1 MSTRPP
7 KYGSMPR
14 PRRSRCS
21 RHSGARRRREPGI
34 SVGKK
39 ISRFRVWSFGPS
51 RNDEINRKRNSRI
64 PKRPYSPWGI
74 RLQSDSRGSDC
85 MHGVTG
91 KPPGAAKDK
100 AGETPSRFM
109 LLMLVAM
116 TGVAPISHY
125 MLVPA
130 LPVLA
135 TTFGRDISIAQMTVS
150 LYMVGIACSQIIMGP
165 LSDRFG
171 RRPVLLAGLGLMV
184 AASAAC
190 IFAETLPQLIAARF
204 LQALGGAT
212 GMVVSRAIIRDLYS
226 RERIGAMIS
235 LVIAVMMIA
244 QMLSPLTGGLL
255 ETAFGWRAIFYLITA
270 AALTITVGIALALPE
285 TRRARAE
292 GGGFRGDVGS
302 LIRSRAFIGYML
314 CQVLASQIIFTFA
327 GGGPYIVV
335 TQMGRSSAE
344 YGAWFACTGFAYLIG
359 NLFCVRFAPRHSLE
373 NLIWFGLALQFV
385 GSLLNLIWG
394 IAGLNLAPS
403 WLFGTQML
411 VMFANAFVM
420 SNSAA
425 GAISVRP
432 DAAGTASGAMGVL
445 QMGIG
450 SLFSQFGAYL
460 GGHFATPVALNIAI
474 VMLSIACASTMIFLI
489 PRPDVGVSEALVE
502 KAEGEESGVLEGV
515 APYRHFNNDVV
526 ARESGR
532 SSTPGSRGVK
542 P

>member
-1 MSTRPP
+1 
-7 KYGSMPR
+7 
-14 PRRSRCS
+14 
-21 RHSGARRRREPGI
+21 
-34 SVGKK
+34 
-39 ISRFRVWSFGPS
+39 
-51 RNDEINRKRNSRI
+51 
-64 PKRPYSPWGI
+64 
-74 RLQSDSRGSDC
+74 
-85 MHGVTG
+85 
-91 KPPGAAKDK
+91 
-100 AGETPSRFM
+100 
-109 LLMLVAM
+109 
-116 TGVAPISHY
+116 

-171 RRPVLLAGLGLMV
+171 RRPVLLTGLSLMV

-226 RERIGAMIS
+226 RERISSMIS

-255 ETAFGWRAIFYLITA
+255 ETAFGWRSIFYVITA
-270 AALTITVGIALALPE
+270 ASLVIAVAIALTLPE
-285 TRRARAE
+285 TRRDRAE
-292 GGGFRGDVGS
+292 AGGFRGDVGS
-302 LIRSRAFIGYML
+302 LFKSRAFIGYVL

-335 TQMGRSSAE
+335 MQMGRSSAE
-344 YGAWFACTGFAYLIG
+344 YGAWFATTGFAYLIG

-373 NLIWFGLALQFV
+373 RLIWFGLALQFL
-385 GSLLNLIWG
+385 GALLNLIWG

-425 GAISVRP
+425 GAISIRP
-432 DAAGTASGAMGVL
+432 EAAGTASGAMGFL

-450 SLFSQFGAYL
+450 SLFSQFGAWL
-460 GGHFATPVALNIAI
+460 GGHFVTPVPLNIAI
-474 VMLSIACASTMIFLI
+474 VLLSAACASTMIFLV
-489 PRPDVGVSEALVE
+489 PRRTLVVSEELIE
-502 KAEGEESGVLEGV
+502 QAEEEESGLL
-515 APYRHFNNDVV
+515 
-526 ARESGR
+526 
-532 SSTPGSRGVK
+532 
-542 P
+542 

>member
-1 MSTRPP
+1 
-7 KYGSMPR
+7 
-14 PRRSRCS
+14 
-21 RHSGARRRREPGI
+21 
-34 SVGKK
+34 
-39 ISRFRVWSFGPS
+39 
-51 RNDEINRKRNSRI
+51 
-64 PKRPYSPWGI
+64 
-74 RLQSDSRGSDC
+74 
-85 MHGVTG
+85 MHGVMG
-91 KPPGAAKDK
+91 KPPEAAINT
-100 AGETPSRFM
+100 ASLATSRTM
-109 LLMLVAM
+109 LLLLVAM
-116 TGVAPISHY
+116 TGVAPISLY

-130 LPVLA
+130 LPELA

-150 LYMVGIACSQIIMGP
+150 LYMVGIACSQIVMGP

-171 RRPVLLAGLGLMV
+171 RRPVLLAGLSLMV

-255 ETAFGWRAIFYLITA
+255 ETAFGWRAIFYVITA
-270 AALTITVGIALALPE
+270 ASLIVAVAIALTLPE
-285 TRRARAE
+285 TRRDRTEA
-292 GGGFRGDVGS
+292 GGFRGDVGS
-302 LIRSRAFIGYML
+302 LFASRAFVGYLL

-327 GGGPYIVV
+327 GAGPYIVV

-344 YGAWFACTGFAYLIG
+344 YGAWFATTGLAYLIG

-373 NLIWFGLALQFV
+373 KLIWFGLALQFA
-385 GSLLNLIWG
+385 GSLLNLVWG
-394 IAGLNLAPS
+394 IAGLNQAPS
-403 WLFGTQML
+403 WLFGTQMI

-432 DAAGTASGAMGVL
+432 EAAGTASGAMGFL

-460 GGHFATPVALNIAI
+460 GGHFATPLALNAAI
-474 VMLSIACASTMIFLI
+474 VILSAACASTMIFLV
-489 PRPDVGVSEALVE
+489 PRRDVVVSEELIE
-502 KAEGEESGVLEGV
+502 QAEEEESGML
-515 APYRHFNNDVV
+515 
-526 ARESGR
+526 
-532 SSTPGSRGVK
+532 
-542 P
+542 